1 MKRMAAERSP
11 AVDERMKISSM
22 GPPYTSE
29 ATKVAVE
36 PRGRLLM
43 MTLRTLAAVHRL
55 ASHSQMSELRN
66 YTRFVPRL
74 QFWPRVEEGL
84 MFKILVH

>member
-1 MKRMAAERSP
+1 MTAERSP
-11 AVDERMKISSM
+11 AVDERMWISST

-36 PRGRLLM
+36 PRGRPLM
-43 MTLRTLAAVHRL
+43 MTLRTLAAAYGL
-55 ASHSQMSELRN
+55 ASHFELSDLRN

-74 QFWPRVEEGL
+74 QLWPFFKEGL
-84 MFKILVH
+84 MFEILVH

>member
-11 AVDERMKISSM
+11 EVDERMEISST

-36 PRGRLLM
+36 PRGRPLM
-43 MTLRTLAAVHRL
+43 MTLRTLAAAYGL
-55 ASHSQMSELRN
+55 AGHFEMSELRN
-66 YTRFVPRL
+66 YTRFVPRVQL
-74 QFWPRVEEGL
+74 WPCIKEGL